1 MKEQISEWG
10 REQDEHTPSN
20 ALMGVGEMAMWNALH
35 PAVDGRLPCEEWGA
49 LHQAQHIA
57 SRGQKEVWLRAV
69 AGCSRYTTV
78 YAARQGS
85 YQEFRSPH
93 TDAQKLAVLQC
104 PCGMGVQDSMHV
116 LLCEHRALLAL
127 KKQVL
132 ATSEICVQHL
142 PTRGGNK
149 RHKTNYDTTARR
161 AQQPRREHLSRAEMR
176 REGNTDGWM
185 AATDTQKL
193 MASLGS
199 HCTRLPKRV
208 HLHVISEAAAPWGDL
223 ERIYASVNKVAL

>member
-127 KKQVL
+127 KKNKCSRPQRNVCNTCPRGG
-132 ATSEICVQHL
+132 ATSATKRTTTRLRDVRNSPDVNTCHVQ
-142 PTRGGNK
+142 RCG
-149 RHKTNYDTTARR
+149 
-161 AQQPRREHLSRAEMR
+161 AE
-176 REGNTDGWM
+176 GTQTDGW
-185 AATDTQKL
+185 Q
-193 MASLGS
+193 
-199 HCTRLPKRV
+199 RLTHR
-208 HLHVISEAAAPWGDL
+208 S
-223 ERIYASVNKVAL
+223 